1 MEERDLVTVGLW
13 LPLVMGCG
21 ETMPPSPEE
30 HSRGHLSRVERGR
43 AAGCRRTLPPPPL
56 SPKTAAESSVS
67 VSVSDS
73 RSLLSLLCELMLR
86 CYSVFCHRVMYPCL
100 HFVLGVRSCLV
111 LSFQ

>member
-67 VSVSDS
+67 GHVSMLAFRARSSQLPCFVISVSVYV
-73 RSLLSLLCELMLR
+73 LEVPAL
-86 CYSVFCHRVMYPCL
+86 VFCTCIRV
-100 HFVLGVRSCLV
+100 FAI
-111 LSFQ
+111 